1 VNQLDLIVIVML
13 IAAGLGGWR
22 LGFLARMFSWF
33 GLAIGVFAAS
43 QLLPSVLRA
52 ISYSDSATRAAA
64 AVLVLLGG
72 AFAGQALGLMV
83 GLRIHKFLPLGPMR
97 MVDKSVGAALGA
109 VGVIL
114 SFWLFILPWLVDLP
128 GWPAQQARSSTVAKL
143 VDRLAPPPPDKMQ
156 ALRRLVGDHTFPEVF
171 DKLGPAPE
179 TGPPPAET
187 GFAPGVQERI
197 AASTVKIEGE
207 ACRRIQEG
215 SGFAISQDLV
225 STNAHVVAGV
235 KAPAVI
241 RPDGRRLPASIVY
254 FDSDRD
260 IALLSVR
267 GLNQTVLPLATAKV
281 NDRGAVFGHPGGQDQ
296 LRVAPA
302 RVSQEVTARGRDL
315 YDSHRTDRDV
325 FVLAST
331 LHPGDSGAALTDLQ
345 GRVVG
350 MAFAIAPD
358 QPNTAYA
365 LTSKELQAALA
376 GPRVAGTN
384 SGPCLANG

>member
-1 VNQLDLIVIVML
+1 
-13 IAAGLGGWR
+13 
-22 LGFLARMFSWF
+22 
-33 GLAIGVFAAS
+33 
-43 QLLPSVLRA
+43 
-52 ISYSDSATRAAA
+52 
-64 AVLVLLGG
+64 
-72 AFAGQALGLMV
+72 
-83 GLRIHKFLPLGPMR
+83 
-97 MVDKSVGAALGA
+97 
-109 VGVIL
+109 
-114 SFWLFILPWLVDLP
+114 
-128 GWPAQQARSSTVAKL
+128 
-143 VDRLAPPPPDKMQ
+143 
-156 ALRRLVGDHTFPEVF
+156 
-171 DKLGPAPE
+171 
-179 TGPPPAET
+179 
-187 GFAPGVQERI
+187 VQERV

-215 SGFAISQDLV
+215 SGFSIAQDLV

-235 KAPAVI
+235 RAPAVI
-241 RPDGRRLPASIVY
+241 RPDGRRFPATIVY

-302 RVSQEVTARGRDL
+302 RISQEVTARGRDL

-345 GRVVG
+345 GRVTG

-358 QPNTAYA
+358 EPNTAYA

-384 SGPCLANG
+384 SGPCLSNG